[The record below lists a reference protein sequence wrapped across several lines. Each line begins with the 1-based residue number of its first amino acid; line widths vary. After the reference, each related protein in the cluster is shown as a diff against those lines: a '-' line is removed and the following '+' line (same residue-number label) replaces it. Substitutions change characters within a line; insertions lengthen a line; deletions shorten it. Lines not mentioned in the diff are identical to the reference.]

1 MDVAHN
7 INITIKRIWR
17 SFIRRALRP
26 VTRGNKGRTPRERLE
41 DLERISADA
50 TIAILLG
57 ILVEVGVLLSFHH
70 TGALWTETIL
80 LIIGNLLIGLG
91 LIVEYFAIRGTI
103 TATREDDR
111 ESDEKLT
118 EAKTIAAQALE
129 RAAALEKE
137 AAEARERTAEIEK
150 LTAWRRI
157 TPEQYSS
164 ITKAIRDIIPEID
177 LIVECEYSDPESFVY
192 ARQIAWAF
200 EQAGVTKIR
209 AGANTILSPGVFG
222 VSISAAP
229 QTDLLS
235 VIDAFAAADIELVS
249 RDINLSRQF
258 SHRPPAPNLYL
269 FVAPKPPPAFD
280 LPILPVRESSIDA
293 AHIVSG
299 RKT

>member
-1 MDVAHN
+1 M
-7 INITIKRIWR
+7 
-17 SFIRRALRP
+17 S
-26 VTRGNKGRTPRERLE
+26 
-41 DLERISADA
+41 SADNGDA
-50 TIAILLG
+50 VEEELKEGEDRDDSLAKLGGVAVVLGLLAEVWLAFKFAKGVSILEEWGPIVADALVALG
-57 ILVEVGVLLSFHH
+57 VTTEILFASRARSKAEARKLLSD
-70 TGALWTETIL
+70 AKVAE
-80 LIIGNLLIGLG
+80 
-91 LIVEYFAIRGTI
+91 AQK
-103 TATREDDR
+103 TAAD
-111 ESDEKLT
+111 
-118 EAKTIAAQALE
+118 AVE
-129 RAAALEKE
+129 RAAILEKE

-164 ITKAIRDIIPEID
+164 ITKAIRDITPEID
-177 LIVECEYSDPESFVY
+177 LIVECEYSDPESFLY

-249 RDINLSRQF
+249 RDIDLSRQF

-280 LPILPVRESSIDA
+280 LPILPLGESSIDA